1 MMRPQCQNHNQT
13 CRVKVDFCWKMF
25 NETKTTKVVMD
36 LLCHCRVYE
45 QLRQKF
51 LELVQHTNYPIY
63 DIEFSCADRDGST
76 IVVNGYQVYN
86 HMGQEYNLQSTLR
99 LNVDI
104 IEVSTGEKL
113 AELDRLVHECHNK
126 IKADKG
132 WRVLK
137 DTEIAEEQLSLR
149 ELFEAQQKEIN
160 SLRADMTKLKLE
172 NERRHGEK
180 LEIHRGAAYDGNQD
194 RFIVNHAKEKQPDN
208 SSEVHF
214 RVFCDECQNKV
225 IGHRFKCTVCAD
237 YDLCQGCEAKGIH
250 ADHIMIRMIKQRYT
264 VKGVDT
270 VPLRLLPIMEKKLTI
285 DRGTGPSSLNQS
297 GAITVPS
304 TLRSNLL
311 ASMASRL
318 DSATALMQKKSPDS
332 KMDYTTLMEKF
343 SSNDSPNRN
352 KRAYTNIWPQDTH
365 VRPYSNVWSQDT
377 HVPEITINPP
387 KGQATP
393 FEGKDYEMKLVS
405 SEEKS
410 KKTDQNMEDG
420 TPIWQL
426 YQQYFRQW
434 NPQPS
439 MPDGLRT
446 DDIEYWRRYFSLMKN
461 EELDIDS
468 EDSDDDSDC
477 SDSSESSD
485 SSDCSGESVASFDEL
500 KELETSEEESGS
512 EGSESDESGSGSD
525 DFDVVNDED
534 VNEGEM
540 HTAVA
545 PTPEATD

>member
-25 NETKTTKVVMD
+25 NETKATKVVMD
-36 LLCHCRVYE
+36 LLCHCRAYE

-76 IVVNGYQVYN
+76 IIVNGYQVYN
-86 HMGQEYNLQSTLR
+86 HMGQEYNLQSTLH

-160 SLRADMTKLKLE
+160 SLRAEMTSLKLE

-194 RFIVNHAKEKQPDN
+194 RFIVNQGQPDH
-208 SSEVHF
+208 SREVHL
-214 RVFCDECQNKV
+214 RVFCDECKGQV

-270 VPLRLLPIMEKKLTI
+270 VPIRLLPIMEKKLTT
-285 DRGTGPSSLNQS
+285 DRGTGPTTLNQS
-297 GAITVPS
+297 GAKTVS
-304 TLRSNLL
+304 SSQRIDLL
-311 ASMASRL
+311 AAMKAQVQSNME
-318 DSATALMQKKSPDS
+318 
-332 KMDYTTLMEKF
+332 YTTRMEKCGWNNL
-343 SSNDSPNRN
+343 SNRN
-352 KRAYTNIWPQDTH
+352 KRTYSNIWPQDT
-365 VRPYSNVWSQDT
+365 RSYSNIWPQDT

-393 FEGKDYEMKLVS
+393 FEGKEYEMKLVS
-405 SEEKS
+405 SEEKP
-410 KKTDQNMEDG
+410 KKTVQAG
-420 TPIWQL
+420 TPIWEL
-426 YQQYFRQW
+426 CQQYFRQW

-485 SSDCSGESVASFDEL
+485 SSDCSGESVSSFDEL
-500 KELETSEEESGS
+500 KELESSEEESGS
-512 EGSESDESGSGSD
+512 EESESEESGS

-534 VNEGEM
+534 VHEDEM